1 MESSMKIYDEGTLEE
16 WSRVLRSKHG
26 PDFRM
31 YSTEE
36 ETMERWQEH
45 LSHTYGYKFEFEEDQ
60 EETLKNWS
68 KLIGG

>member
-1 MESSMKIYDEGTLEE
+1 MKIYEECTLEE
-16 WSRVLRSKHG
+16 WSRVLRSRYG
-26 PDFRM
+26 NAFRL

-36 ETMERWQEH
+36 ETMMRWQDH
-45 LSHTYGYKFEFEEDQ
+45 LFHKLGYKFEFEADQ